1 MAYAVFRVAKIKSQ
15 SGVSG
20 ALAHN
25 HRQRRVPNA
34 DPSRSNIELV
44 PAPTRPV
51 AEIIEERTGRP
62 PRANGVLASEI
73 VISASP
79 EYFRP
84 NGEGVGEWDED
95 KLERWREV
103 MEPWIEQQFPHAA
116 SVVLHLDEETPH
128 YQVIDLP
135 LVDDGNGGLKLSHKA
150 KFGGQSRRDIGRW
163 QDYVAD
169 AMRPL
174 GIERGIK
181 GSTARHTPQGQYHND
196 TAKAPSVPRISKPP
210 RIATSRQQYEWA
222 VDETQRIKGIL
233 GPAITDLAASAK
245 GRRLAE
251 RRARDADK
259 QMEAK
264 ETALKQERAAKEEQA
279 RLLREERARLRD
291 IPLPEVLAAS
301 GWERD
306 PDDKHQW
313 IHPGG
318 VASGRISLKGSKWYD
333 HAAERGAGGAID
345 LVMHLHEFTQP
356 KDAIGWLR
364 ANFGGD
370 ATESAYRAAADR
382 KAKAE
387 VEDAPAYTLPPES
400 RQDRE
405 SVHKWL
411 TTTRR
416 IATDLADR
424 LMASGRLY
432 ATRSK
437 GWVNAVFPFAGRL
450 GAEIKGTQGDF
461 GGNDAGSSPR
471 RDGWIWKTGK
481 NPSRL
486 VVAES
491 PIDALAYHQLHP
503 DADSVLVSTAGAKR
517 SAPPWLEAKRR
528 KNYPNI
534 QAVVAYDNDETG
546 RAASGYMAQSIRG
559 RVHLP
564 DTDGA
569 DWSDML
575 PDPSAGSAEHDLD
588 PLGADD
594 DPDIDPMVEPPRQ
607 SPSTGPRM

>member
-79 EYFRP
+79 EYFRA
-84 NGEGVGEWDED
+84 NGEGVGECDEHR
-95 KLERWREV
+95 LQQWRNL
-103 MEPWIEQQFPHAA
+103 MEPWIKQQFPHAV

-128 YQVIDLP
+128 YQIIDLP
-135 LVDDGNGGLKLSHKA
+135 LVDDGDNGLKLSHKA

-174 GIERGIK
+174 GIERGLK
-181 GSTARHTPQGQYHND
+181 NSTARHTPQGQYHND

-222 VDETQRIKGIL
+222 VDETQRIKSIL
-233 GPAITDLAASAK
+233 NPAITDLAASAK
-245 GRRLAE
+245 GRRLAA
-251 RRARDADK
+251 RRARTADK
-259 QMEAK
+259 KIEGKDAEIERQRLEK
-264 ETALKQERAAKEEQA
+264 ERKAQLLKQ
-279 RLLREERARLRD
+279 ERARLRD
-291 IPLPEVLAAS
+291 IPLQEVLESA
-301 GWERD
+301 GWDRD

-318 VASGRISLKGSKWYD
+318 VASGRISLKEPKWYD
-333 HAAERGAGGAID
+333 HAAQHGAGGAID

-405 SVHKWL
+405 SVRTWL
-411 TTTRR
+411 TETRR
-416 IATDLADR
+416 LASDLVDR
-424 LMASGRLY
+424 LMAAGAFY
-432 ATRSK
+432 AARNQ
-437 GWVNAVFPFAGRL
+437 GWVNAVFPFQKSQ

-461 GGNDAGSSPR
+461 SGNDRGSSPR

-481 NPSRL
+481 KPSRL
-486 VVAES
+486 IVAES
-491 PIDALAYHQLHP
+491 PLDAIAYHQLHP
-503 DADSVLVSTAGAKR
+503 GKESVLASTAGAR
-517 SAPPWLEAKRR
+517 YAAPPWLNEMCR
-528 KNYPNI
+528 KNTSGI
-534 QAVVAYDNDETG
+534 DFIVAYDNDETG
-546 RAASGYMAQSIRG
+546 REAAAPMAQSIRG

-564 DTDGA
+564 DVEGA

-575 PDPSAGSAEHDLD
+575 PEPSADGPEPD
-588 PLGADD
+588 PFGFD
-594 DPDIDPMVEPPRQ
+594 DPIVQPPHQ
-607 SPSTGPRM
+607 SPKTGPRM